1 MFAIELAKLPPPKPA
16 VAAIRQKAQYG
27 VSGRCTKKAKS
38 RVGTSS
44 SAALIIV
51 QLRPPNLGT
60 ANVYGSRSSDPTRL
74 GSATSTKSC
83 CGVKEKP
90 ICSRNAELTLQI
102 SQTEKPRCSAK
113 IDQIRLRRATC
124 RPPPSQNSGSSGRQS
139 STQWPARRVPGVPVA
154 AAGPWCGPASMRVM
168 RELLKD
174 RVLPTLIARRFA
186 RPQAVVPKSSNCP
199 HDLTVSRRSCERV
212 SLRPDWVTRHEHS
225 RRGSV
230 AETGQTPSSGL
241 LDASA
246 IGRACTCSIEHVG
259 L

>member
-27 VSGRCTKKAKS
+27 VSGFCTATAKS
-38 RVGTSS
+38 SVGMSS
-44 SAALIIV
+44 RAALIIV

-83 CGVKEKP
+83 CGVNEKP

-124 RPPPSQNSGSSGRQS
+124 LPPPSQNSGSSGRQS
-139 STQWPARRVPGVPVA
+139 SIQWLSRRVPGAPVA
-154 AAGPWCGPASMRVM
+154 GADPW
-168 RELLKD
+168 
-174 RVLPTLIARRFA
+174 
-186 RPQAVVPKSSNCP
+186 
-199 HDLTVSRRSCERV
+199 
-212 SLRPDWVTRHEHS
+212 
-225 RRGSV
+225 
-230 AETGQTPSSGL
+230 
-241 LDASA
+241 
-246 IGRACTCSIEHVG
+246 
-259 L
+259 

>member
-16 VAAIRQKAQYG
+16 VAAITQKTQYG
-27 VSGRCTKKAKS
+27 VPGSCTATAKS
-38 RVGTSS
+38 SVGTSS

-113 IDQIRLRRATC
+113 IDQIRLRLATR
-124 RPPPSQNSGSSGRQS
+124 RPPPSQNCGSSGRQS
-139 STQWPARRVPGVPVA
+139 SIQWPARARVTVG
-154 AAGPWCGPASMRVM
+154 ASGRESVVVM
-168 RELLKD
+168 RPRLGS
-174 RVLPTLIARRFA
+174 RRFA
-186 RPQAVVPKSSNCP
+186 RGRTPYRRRQLVLTASRAGLVVEEVRYA
-199 HDLTVSRRSCERV
+199 DARWLRR
-212 SLRPDWVTRHEHS
+212 LR
-225 RRGSV
+225 
-230 AETGQTPSSGL
+230 
-241 LDASA
+241 
-246 IGRACTCSIEHVG
+246 
-259 L
+259 

>member
-16 VAAIRQKAQYG
+16 VAAIRQKTQNG

-38 RVGTSS
+38 SVGTSS
-44 SAALIIV
+44 SAALIMV

-74 GSATSTKSC
+74 GSATNTKSC

-124 RPPPSQNSGSSGRQS
+124 LPPPSQNSGSSGRQS
-139 STQWPARRVPGVPVA
+139 SIQRPPRARVA
-154 AAGPWCGPASMRVM
+154 GGASGRESVVVM
-168 RELLKD
+168 R
-174 RVLPTLIARRFA
+174 PTLGAGSFA
-186 RPQAVVPKSSNCP
+186 RLRTPYRRRQLVLTTSHPAQP
-199 HDLTVSRRSCERV
+199 HGSGGRG
-212 SLRPDWVTRHEHS
+212 RH
-225 RRGSV
+225 RTAYDRK
-230 AETGQTPSSGL
+230 P
-241 LDASA
+241 
-246 IGRACTCSIEHVG
+246 
-259 L
+259 